1 MTSAPQHHD
10 VAAYVLGILDDTDEA
25 AFAQHLTRCQ
35 QCRNEYRDLSD
46 LPVLLDQLKPPVL
59 KPPALERTGLPPPTV
74 AHEGPQIGV
83 VLDRIR
89 AARRRQRTVTW
100 LAAAAAAVLLV
111 AIPLAVLLPQ
121 QGGSNEVAG
130 PPASTLT
137 TPSPK
142 IPTTDDPTTTEPTV
156 AGANSITGSNPQNG
170 ISATI
175 TIQDEPWGTKVYLEL
190 HGIKGPLQCQLVAVS
205 RTGFSQV
212 VTTWSVPESGFGVP
226 GSPLPLKVE
235 GGVGIDQSQIARFQ
249 VTRDNGPDLLEVP
262 T

>member
-1 MTSAPQHHD
+1 MSAPQHHD
-10 VAAYVLGILDDTDEA
+10 VAAYVLGILDQPDEA

-35 QCRNEYRDLSD
+35 QCRAEYRELSD
-46 LPVLLDQLKPPVL
+46 LPVLLDQLKPTP
-59 KPPALERTGLPPPTV
+59 LERTGPAPPSAV
-74 AHEGPQIGV
+74 DGGPPLGV
-83 VLDRIR
+83 LLDRIT
-89 AARRRQRTVTW
+89 AARRRQRTATW
-100 LAAAAAAVLLV
+100 LAAAAAAVLIVAVPLV
-111 AIPLAVLLPQ
+111 VLLPNGTEGQ
-121 QGGSNEVAG
+121 TAAPDS
-130 PPASTLT
+130 SLSS
-137 TPSPK
+137 PSPR
-142 IPTTDDPTTTEPTV
+142 IPTTDDPTTTAPTV
-156 AGANSITGSNPQNG
+156 AGAHSISGSNAANG

-190 HGIKGPLQCQLVAVS
+190 RGITGPLQCQLVAVS

-212 VTTWSVPESGFGVP
+212 VTTWHVPASGFGVP